1 MIQNESNIKAKE
13 AFKKMIIDEFG
24 MKSKEQFLSYKDEE
38 MAVIYENMKILQEDY
53 NLIDE
58 EVDEIIEMIFDDNKA
73 HLTKNVSSDFHSV
86 VKNGFEYLYKR
97 HGFKEVR
104 RIRFQDRVTLMK
116 HLDDTHYFYV
126 IVKKNNY
133 NQTIETIVYVGVLE
147 YPDDG
152 LDSLSANIR
161 IQVGLDCESDK
172 RFFEECT
179 EKINILLEPT
189 KLSLLIAESDKEFK
203 CPSSHLERHKVYTR
217 YELPFYK
224 KVVEKAN
231 CNKKVLKDKK
241 MCKAIIADIYANLDN
256 EAKSFFR
263 KIGLDSTIK
272 YIWDLCYISTL

>member
-1 MIQNESNIKAKE
+1 MIQNESNKKAKE

-24 MKSKEQFLSYKDEE
+24 MKSKEQFLSSKDEE

-58 EVDEIIEMIFDDNKA
+58 EVDEIIEMIFDYNKA

-86 VKNGFEYLYKR
+86 VKNEFEYLYKR

-104 RIRFQDRVTLMK
+104 RLRFQDRVTLMK

-152 LDSLSANIR
+152 LDNLSANIR
-161 IQVGLDCESDK
+161 I
-172 RFFEECT
+172 
-179 EKINILLEPT
+179 
-189 KLSLLIAESDKEFK
+189 
-203 CPSSHLERHKVYTR
+203 
-217 YELPFYK
+217 
-224 KVVEKAN
+224 
-231 CNKKVLKDKK
+231 
-241 MCKAIIADIYANLDN
+241 
-256 EAKSFFR
+256 
-263 KIGLDSTIK
+263 
-272 YIWDLCYISTL
+272 